1 MNLQGLTTGFVAGG
15 EIKMGRFVYISGSH
29 QVSQCD
35 ASVAGVS
42 DKPIG
47 VSALQSQKAP
57 LPNSLGLQNAAD
69 AAGDQ
74 LAVVGG
80 DGVIVEIEA
89 AAAIAAGDYLVPDAA
104 GRAVPVVLPS
114 AGTRVFARAVEPT
127 ATPFVANTQFVKAIF
142 LDTQL
147 D

>member
-15 EIKMGRFVYISGSH
+15 AIAQGRFVHISGAH
-29 QVSQCD
+29 QVSQSTAAD
-35 ASVAGVS
+35 N
-42 DKPIG
+42 PIG
-47 VSALQSQKAP
+47 VSALQSQLAP
-57 LPNSLGLQNAAD
+57 LPGASNNAAN
-69 AAGDQ
+69 AAGDPVC
-74 LAVVGG
+74 VVGG

-104 GRAVPVVLPS
+104 GRAVVTAV
-114 AGTRVFARAVEPT
+114 AGTRVFAQAVEPT